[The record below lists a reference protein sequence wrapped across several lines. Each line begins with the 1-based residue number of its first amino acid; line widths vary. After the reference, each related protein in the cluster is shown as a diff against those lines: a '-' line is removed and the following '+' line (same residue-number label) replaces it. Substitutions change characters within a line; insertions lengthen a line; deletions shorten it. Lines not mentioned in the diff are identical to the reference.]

1 MDPDHVATKTSPTIL
16 SLCTAKVPSRTA
28 LLLRAID
35 AANGNGST
43 LSQKPLNFQTVLSD
57 LVISSMSRLAFR
69 VSASCCARRLP
80 LVVVVGCCLLERSL
94 YVSHSDFS
102 ICIDNIMQRFRKL
115 KKIYIRLTFRLLQ
128 LQQKW
133 CNGIRISEKLIQL
146 YYFIGLCIIQKEEDE
161 EVESEKESIH
171 CLVVPIGTVIGA
183 DEALLLGMSR
193 TFLKLKPTLPINLRI
208 INRFSFAQQND
219 LHPPLNVLGPFLK
232 KEP

>member
-1 MDPDHVATKTSPTIL
+1 MDLDHVATKTSPTIL

-28 LLLRAID
+28 LLLHAID

-115 KKIYIRLTFRLLQ
+115 EKIYQT
-128 LQQKW
+128 
-133 CNGIRISEKLIQL
+133 
-146 YYFIGLCIIQKEEDE
+146 YFSLVAEEDE
-161 EVESEKESIH
+161 KVESEKESIH

-219 LHPPLNVLGPFLK
+219 LHPPLNALGPYLK